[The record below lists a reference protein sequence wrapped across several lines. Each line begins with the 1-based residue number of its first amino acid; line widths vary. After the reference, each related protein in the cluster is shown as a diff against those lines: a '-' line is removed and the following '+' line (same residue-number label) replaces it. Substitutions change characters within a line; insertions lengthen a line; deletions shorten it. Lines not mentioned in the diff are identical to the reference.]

1 MEVPSEVIISLKNIY
16 GKQYRRYLS
25 YLRITGILQEWFN
38 IKKCILS
45 QNSNRVTI
53 SCTHDECI
61 DYVFDNYDKYDFVTL
76 TDGNEK
82 RVRLLY
88 LDIKKYILS
97 KGNIYCMDD
106 SVLEEMTTL
115 AIENNDMEIIQ
126 DVSVE
131 LLNVLC
137 EDILLAGLSLDEYN
151 EMPPP
156 DIT

>member
-82 RVRLLY
+82 RVRFLY

-97 KGNIYCMDD
+97 KGNIHCMDD

-126 DVSVE
+126 NVSVE